1 MCRRL
6 TSLTLSGLLSFTAP
20 GTPANAQETPTA
32 DPADVESLDA
42 VVAALYDVI
51 SGEAGEAR
59 DWDRMRSLF
68 IPGARLIPSGPDQQ
82 GQFGHR
88 VMTLEDWI
96 SGAEGS
102 FAQRPF
108 YEKEIGR
115 STDEWGSL
123 VQMFSAYDSRTS
135 PEAEPFTRGINS
147 IQAMHDGERW
157 WIVTV
162 YWTAE
167 RPDLPLPDEYV
178 GRN

>member
-1 MCRRL
+1 MFRRVTPL
-6 TSLTLSGLLSFTAP
+6 ALFGLFSIAAP
-20 GTPANAQETPTA
+20 ATPAPAQETPAA

-42 VVAALYDVI
+42 LVHALYDVI

-68 IPGARLIPSGPDQQ
+68 IPGARLIPSGTNQQ

-88 VMTLEDWI
+88 VLTLEEWI
-96 SGAEGS
+96 SQAEGS
-102 FAQRPF
+102 FAQQPF

-115 STDEWGSL
+115 NTDEWGSL

-135 PEAEPFTRGINS
+135 PEAEPFARGINS

-157 WIVTV
+157 WIVTI

-178 GRN
+178 GHN